1 MNVNQPKSNSIR
13 LYPIHSRPRI
23 RKITFFLGLLG
34 TAGVAFDKY
43 YWNSAVTLRR
53 SLEFLYIFFFSS
65 PPFYHESPRIRRWRW
80 RTSSIRNNNTGDV
93 QVRCNLARAGRIIS
107 RAARPSDNLLDRNR
121 GNLLDWSG
129 GSRREKKEDSKR
141 DRADRFFAKRW
152 VFKDAPPF
160 FFSF

>member
-13 LYPIHSRPRI
+13 LYPFHSRPRI

-80 RTSSIRNNNTGDV
+80 RTSSIRNNNTLLVTFKCGV
-93 QVRCNLARAGRIIS
+93 IWRE
-107 RAARPSDNLLDRNR
+107 RAALSRERLGDNLLDRNR